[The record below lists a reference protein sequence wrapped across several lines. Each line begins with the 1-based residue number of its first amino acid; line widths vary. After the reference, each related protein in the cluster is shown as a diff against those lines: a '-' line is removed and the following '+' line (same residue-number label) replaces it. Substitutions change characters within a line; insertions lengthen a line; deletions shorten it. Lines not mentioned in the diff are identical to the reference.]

1 MIITPLLLSSSWR
14 CSAAPHQKQSRW
26 APLPESA
33 FAHPYPRLE
42 WPWLTPNRIP
52 MVRFL
57 NDNLKI
63 KSTLKTPRSQFYIRD
78 YLPHLICSEFM
89 MSASR
94 APRANERLVYIFAGA
109 VVAQTTTP
117 QVDLRTHGCADTAPL
132 PPSSPPP
139 PPSFLSSA
147 TAHLRTLTPSRQVH
161 ASHP

>member
-1 MIITPLLLSSSWR
+1 MIPALLLSSSWR
-14 CSAAPHQKQSRW
+14 CSATPHQKQSRW

-63 KSTLKTPRSQFYIRD
+63 KSTLKTSRSQFYIRD

-94 APRANERLVYIFAGA
+94 APRANERLVYIFSGA
-109 VVAQTTTP
+109 VVAQTTP

-139 PPSFLSSA
+139 QLIF
-147 TAHLRTLTPSRQVH
+147 TPSHLHRALPPVAQGT
-161 ASHP
+161 